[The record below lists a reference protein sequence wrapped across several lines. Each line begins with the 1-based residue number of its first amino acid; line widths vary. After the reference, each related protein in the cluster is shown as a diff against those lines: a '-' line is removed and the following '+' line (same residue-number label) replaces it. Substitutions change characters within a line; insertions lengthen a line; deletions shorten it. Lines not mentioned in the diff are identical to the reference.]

1 MVNDERL
8 VILIVDDSEL
18 IVEKMI
24 GLLEDQDHIRIIIQ
38 ASSYPEAAILIDEIQ
53 PDVILMD
60 IVLRERTG
68 IDLLRSIQEKYQG
81 SMLPVIL
88 TNHAGQHYRD
98 ACRKLGAQYFFD
110 KSNEFECVPA
120 LINEITTRDKKIP
133 NQQLPPGH
141 VNLEVNHRNE
151 NQ

>member
-18 IVEKMI
+18 IAEKMI

-53 PDVILMD
+53 PDVVLMD
-60 IVLRERTG
+60 VVLRERTG
-68 IDLLRSIQEKYQG
+68 IELLRTIHEKYQG

-98 ACRKLGAQYFFD
+98 ACKKLGAHYFFD
-110 KSNEFECVPA
+110 KSNEFESVPP
-120 LINEITTRDKKIP
+120 LIKEIYTRDKNNL
-133 NQQLPPGH
+133 NQHLPPGH
-141 VNLEVNHRNE
+141 VNFEVKYRNE